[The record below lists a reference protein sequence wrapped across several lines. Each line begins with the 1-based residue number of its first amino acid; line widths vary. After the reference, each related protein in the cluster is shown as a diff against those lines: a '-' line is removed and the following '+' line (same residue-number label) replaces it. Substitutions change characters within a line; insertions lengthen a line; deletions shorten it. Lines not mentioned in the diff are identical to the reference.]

1 MSMKHLVDAS
11 GLYISTEPP
20 LSYGDLYMSQF
31 ELNVAQTRESGLAV
45 NKVLKN
51 TYMLLGLTLA
61 FSAVMAALS
70 TNAAPMNI
78 WMYIIGVYGLLFATH
93 ALARSA
99 WGLLTIFAFAGFIG
113 YGTGPLIGALLSTAG
128 GSQVVTTALG
138 GTAFIFFGLSGYAL
152 VSRKDFSFLSGF
164 ITAGCFVLIA
174 AMILGIFVQIPALQ
188 LAISVGFMLFSSAI
202 ILYQTGEIVNGGE
215 RNYILAT
222 ITLFVSIYNLF
233 MSLIH
238 LLMAFGGDE

>member
-1 MSMKHLVDAS
+1 
-11 GLYISTEPP
+11 
-20 LSYGDLYMSQF
+20 MSQF
-31 ELNVAQTRESGLAV
+31 QMDVAQTRESGVAV

-61 FSAVMAALS
+61 FSAVMAMLS

-93 ALARSA
+93 ALSRSA
-99 WGLLTIFAFAGFIG
+99 WGLLTMFAFAGFIG

-128 GSQVVTTALG
+128 GSQIVTTALG

-174 AMILGIFVQIPALQ
+174 AMVLGIFVQIPALQ
-188 LAISVGFMLFSSAI
+188 LAISVGFMLFASAI

-215 RNYILAT
+215 RNYILAA

-238 LLMAFGGDE
+238 LLTAFSGDE